1 MALKRPILVGG
12 LGLAGSLWLLEWV
25 NQSPISPGLLGLMAL
40 GAGGW
45 WLRRSQP
52 EATPAPLPPVSRAA
66 VDQALAQVDQAL
78 AAFTEELPDDAAQPP
93 QLADWQ
99 GVRSHLSQLSD
110 AELAAQPLTVGILGT
125 PGVGKSSLVSQ
136 LQAWS
141 AAQPQAVNWQELP
154 ELAEVAAAEAELSPD
169 AATECLHQPELQA
182 CDALVLLTVGDL
194 TESQHQLLKTLVTAG
209 YPVQLVLNKQ
219 DSLPPLDRAVVMQR
233 IQTRLNALE
242 RVGDGVAIA
251 AAPKPLKVRTH
262 DSDGTSQERWE
273 QPQPDISALTERLAP
288 QISEQGTQWQLGR
301 VLRQATHLRRQVQTG
316 VNQLRR
322 DRALPQIEQYQWIA
336 AAAAF
341 ANPVPTLDLVAVGAI
356 NAQLVADLGKIY
368 QQKLSLDQAKAAAAA
383 LARLTVKLGLVELSS
398 QTLAGLLKTQA
409 ATYVA
414 GGIIQALSAAH
425 LTRVAGLSLV
435 DYFETR
441 SLAGTPDTSVSLSPD
456 ILGPILQRRFQQTR
470 AILPSLVQQ
479 GLRRLPG
486 STATTNATL
495 KPDPTAS

>member
-52 EATPAPLPPVSRAA
+52 EATPAPLPPVSRGA

-78 AAFTEELPDDAAQPP
+78 AAFAEELPDDAAQPT

-99 GVRSHLSQLSD
+99 EVRSHLSQLSD

-136 LQAWS
+136 LQTWS

-154 ELAEVAAAEAELSPD
+154 ELAEVAPD
-169 AATECLHQPELQA
+169 VATDCLHQPELQA

-242 RVGDGVAIA
+242 MAGAGVAIA

-273 QPQPDISALTERLAP
+273 QPQPDISALTERLAL

-322 DRALPQIEQYQWIA
+322 NRALPQIEQYQWIA

-414 GGIIQALSAAH
+414 GGVIQALSAAH

-435 DYFETR
+435 DYFEAR
-441 SLAGTPDTSVSLSPD
+441 SLAGTPDPSVSLSPD

-479 GLRRLPG
+479 GLRRLPS

-495 KPDPTAS
+495 KPDPTLS

>member
-52 EATPAPLPPVSRAA
+52 APTPAPLPTVSRAA

-78 AAFTEELPDDAAQPP
+78 AAFTQELPDAAAPPP
-93 QLADWQ
+93 QLAHWQ

-110 AELAAQPLTVGILGT
+110 AELTAQPLTIGIMGT

-141 AAQPQAVNWQELP
+141 AAQPQAVHWQALP
-154 ELAEVAAAEAELSPD
+154 EVAEGAIAEAERSCPT
-169 AATECLHQPELQA
+169 ATEYLDRPDLQA

-194 TESQHQLLKTLVTAG
+194 TDSQHQLLKTLVTAG
-209 YPVQLVLNKQ
+209 YPVQLALNKQ
-219 DSLPPLDRAVVMQR
+219 DSLPPLDRAVVMQH
-233 IQTRLNALE
+233 IQARLNALAE
-242 RVGDGVAIA
+242 VGEVVAIA

-262 DSDGTSQERWE
+262 DSNGTRQERWE
-273 QPQPDISALTERLAP
+273 QPPPDINALTDRLAP
-288 QISEQGTQWQLGR
+288 QLKEQGTQWRLGR
-301 VLRQATHLRRQVQTG
+301 VLRQATRLRRQVQTG

-322 DRALPQIEQYQWIA
+322 DRALPHIEQYQWIA

-356 NAQLVADLGKIY
+356 NAQLVADLGKHY
-368 QQKLSLDQAKAAAAA
+368 QQQLSLNQAKAAAAT
-383 LARLTVKLGLVELSS
+383 LASLIVKLGLVELST
-398 QTLAGLLKTQA
+398 QTLAGLLKTHA

-435 DYFETR
+435 DYFEAR
-441 SLAGTPDTSVSLSPD
+441 SLAGTPDPSLSLSPD
-456 ILGPILQRRFQQTR
+456 ILGPILQQRFQQTR
-470 AILPSLVQQ
+470 ATLPSLVQQ
-479 GLRRLPG
+479 GLHRLPR
-486 STATTNATL
+486 STAIANATL